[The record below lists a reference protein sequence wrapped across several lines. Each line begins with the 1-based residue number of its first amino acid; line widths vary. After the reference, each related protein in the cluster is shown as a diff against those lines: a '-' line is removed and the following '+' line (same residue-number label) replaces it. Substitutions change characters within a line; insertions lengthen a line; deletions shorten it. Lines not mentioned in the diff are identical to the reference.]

1 MTVEASPR
9 RSRRPKPTP
18 EQLAI
23 GEINQTVF
31 TCPQCTRPLM
41 MGSKRCPGCGTRL
54 IIGVQASRAGILLA
68 VGLFAGLL
76 LGAVLSTTASV
87 VFGVIGDTVEAVTNP
102 SVKPSAAPTPS
113 ASAPAESPGSSTTST
128 VPALSRSALVQAVSV
143 DGRLAASSNALARA
157 IKAKSLD
164 TFGVS
169 QILRSMSSDAVIG
182 LQLASHIGSWSG
194 GKQLSSEM
202 SSFYAAIQETAAS
215 GLSATIRNDKA
226 YRNAG
231 ARMVALLGGLAAL
244 DVRIQDVAIGAGITP
259 VPAASVAP

>member
-9 RSRRPKPTP
+9 RSRRQKPTP
-18 EQLAI
+18 EELAI

-54 IIGVQASRAGILLA
+54 IIGVQAKRAGLFLA
-68 VGLFAGLL
+68 IGLFSGLL

-87 VFGVIGDTVEAVTNP
+87 VGGVIVNTVAAVTAP
-102 SVKPSAAPTPS
+102 SVKPSPSATPAPTAS
-113 ASAPAESPGSSTTST
+113 ASAGTIST
-128 VPALSRSALVQAVSV
+128 VPALSRSALVQATSV
-143 DGRLAASSNALARA
+143 DARLAASSAALAKA
-157 IKAKSLD
+157 VKAKALD
-164 TFGVS
+164 TVGVS

-182 LQLASHIGSWSG
+182 LQLSSHIAAWSG

-215 GLSATIRNDKA
+215 GLSSTIRNDKA

-231 ARMVALLGGLAAL
+231 NRMVALLGGLAAL
-244 DVRIQDVAIGAGITP
+244 DARIQDVASAAGIMPAP
-259 VPAASVAP
+259 VESVAP

>member
-54 IIGVQASRAGILLA
+54 IIGVQAQRAGILLA

-87 VFGVIGDTVEAVTNP
+87 VFGVISDTVAAVTAP
-102 SVKPSAAPTPS
+102 SVKPSPSTTPAPTSPPS
-113 ASAPAESPGSSTTST
+113 ASPGTISS
-128 VPALSRSALVQAVSV
+128 VPALSRSALVQATSV
-143 DGRLAASSNALARA
+143 DARLAASSTALAKA
-157 IKAKSLD
+157 VKAKALD
-164 TFGVS
+164 TVGVS

-182 LQLASHIGSWSG
+182 LQLSSHIAAWSG
-194 GKQLSSEM
+194 GTQISSEM
-202 SSFYAAIQETAAS
+202 ASFYAAIQETAAS

-226 YRNAG
+226 YRTAG
-231 ARMVALLGGLAAL
+231 QRMVALLGGIAAL
-244 DVRIQDVAIGAGITP
+244 DARIQEVAIAAGITP
-259 VPAASVAP
+259 IPVESVAP